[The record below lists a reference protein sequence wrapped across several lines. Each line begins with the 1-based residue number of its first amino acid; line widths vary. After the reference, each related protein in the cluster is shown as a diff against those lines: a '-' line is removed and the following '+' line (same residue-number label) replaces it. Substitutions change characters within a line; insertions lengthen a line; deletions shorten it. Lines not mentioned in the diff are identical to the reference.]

1 MIRFQPPTISNKIV
15 QIVNHLITHRQRFH
29 HECNP
34 ILFLKNK
41 KNKSPTQKKAKKNI
55 KQKTHRVA
63 RYFLR
68 CHQCRFQLCSFLAA
82 CCCAWNCANA
92 LQVRS
97 KAAKWLAASELVG
110 CQREGELATWKS
122 LGNARVA

>member
-41 KNKSPTQKKAKKNI
+41 KNKSPTQKKAKKTQNKKPTELPDI
-55 KQKTHRVA
+55 FSVA
-63 RYFLR
+63 TGAVSNFVAFSQPAAALGTVPTR
-68 CHQCRFQLCSFLAA
+68 CRC
-82 CCCAWNCANA
+82 
-92 LQVRS
+92 
-97 KAAKWLAASELVG
+97 E
-110 CQREGELATWKS
+110 
-122 LGNARVA
+122 ARPPSG